1 MDQLSPFA
9 VYWFFTL
16 FGLFFLSIIVGVLFY
31 FNNGKQA
38 VPGLVGGFF
47 FLLSCLLVGN
57 GFAYLLESFAPV
69 VASLSNLAL
78 LVILYSLLHLAL
90 TWVPSLAFGFRFTWT
105 SRLITVLASLVCF
118 TLIPI
123 FLVLAI

>member
-105 SRLITVLASLVCF
+105 SRLITVLASFACF
-118 TLIPI
+118 AIIPI
-123 FLVLAI
+123 FIVLGI